1 MRGCEV
7 MSDCKRKN
15 CIYHVSTKIYGCN
28 YCFVTG
34 LSKLGQIPKGEKYS
48 IENCQFYESGKKRSA
63 MKPIVLDATA
73 PDEVLK
79 QTNDIDRELVTKLYN
94 YDLCDADIAMLLE
107 VSPRAVV
114 KVRRQKGMLRTMS
127 KGGGIRRVNWEEV
140 DSMLGEGYSDIAVA
154 MYVKVPLEVIQRY
167 KVLMEK
173 KKAEGGA
180 NNNGE

>member
-1 MRGCEV
+1 MG
-7 MSDCKRKN
+7 DCKRKN

-140 DSMLGEGYSDIAVA
+140 DSMLIEGYSDIAVA

-180 NNNGE
+180 NNNVE